1 MASATRLRADS
12 SIEHT
17 IEGYQLGGVCVHAYG
32 NRACTRLWLSYPQ
45 VVGVR
50 LWILAV
56 DNQRENTSQVF
67 LPHTRWI
74 MFPQLEAA

>member
-1 MASATRLRADS
+1 MLTGTERAP
-12 SIEHT
+12 H
-17 IEGYQLGGVCVHAYG
+17 LG
-32 NRACTRLWLSYPQ
+32 LSYPQ
-45 VVGVR
+45 VIGVR